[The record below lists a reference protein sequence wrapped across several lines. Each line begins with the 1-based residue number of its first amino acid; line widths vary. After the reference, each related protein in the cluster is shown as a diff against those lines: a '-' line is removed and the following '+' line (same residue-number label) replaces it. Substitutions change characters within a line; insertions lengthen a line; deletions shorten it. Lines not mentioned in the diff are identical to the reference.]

1 MLVMDTGVSLLFW
14 ARSISARSP
23 YLPFVDSFTFS
34 PSLSSFLAVSR
45 NPSLFPSILLGFTFV
60 EYHPSFVLSS
70 HELTYAVKSLL
81 LSAVDIRR
89 TNIGVIA
96 YAFKTQII
104 SGSHH
109 TACRRFHHPL
119 YGIFLPHLFKPRLWR
134 KM

>member
-81 LSAVDIRR
+81 LSAD
-89 TNIGVIA
+89 A
-96 YAFKTQII
+96 
-104 SGSHH
+104 
-109 TACRRFHHPL
+109 L
-119 YGIFLPHLFKPRLWR
+119 YQPRLLQHGHQLLQIPLRQILTSRYAGNGHWR
-134 KM
+134 LFAVLGEINQCA